1 MRTKILP
8 ILGLLL
14 FLELSFTD
22 LLMTWV
28 LLHHGGGRVYEGNPI
43 AGVFHARYGFTGL
56 AAFKLTTLAYVGGV
70 SLHVSRRYLMIGVFL
85 VVFACLAAGS
95 TVAYSWRILDSVP

>member
-1 MRTKILP
+1 MRAKILP

-14 FLELSFTD
+14 FLELSLAD

-28 LLHHGGGRVYEGNPI
+28 LLHHGQGRVYEGNPI
-43 AGVFHARYGFTGL
+43 AGVFHAKYGFTGL

-70 SLHVSRRYLMIGVFL
+70 SLHVSRRRLIIGLFL
-85 VVFACLAAGS
+85 LVFACLAAGS
-95 TVAYSWRILDSVP
+95 TVAYSWQILDAVT